1 MMRKVFIYLFIVTI
15 LFSFS
20 GCNDYTHG
28 VYELSIEAELISN
41 DSVGNDWIKTYTCDD
56 KTITDG
62 DQWTVPLDTTKT
74 IAISAT
80 IAENDKWD
88 DVGSDSI
95 VVTLVDDYKASTQ
108 ITVTENKGRY
118 KGNQAVW
125 EITYRVKLVGKLSDG

>member
-1 MMRKVFIYLFIVTI
+1 MRKVFIYLFIVTI

-41 DSVGNDWIKTYTCDD
+41 DSVGNDWIKTYTCDG

-62 DQWTVPLDTTKT
+62 DQWTVPLDTAKT
-74 IAISAT
+74 ISISAT
-80 IAENDKWD
+80 IIENDKWD

-118 KGNQAVW
+118 KGNQAIW
-125 EITYRVKLVGKLSDG
+125 EITCIVKLVDKLSDG

>member
-1 MMRKVFIYLFIVTI
+1 MRKVFIYLFIVTI

-28 VYELSIEAELISN
+28 VYELSIKAELISN
-41 DSVGNDWIKTYTCDD
+41 DSVGNDWIKTYTCDG

-62 DQWTVPLDTTKT
+62 DQWTVPLETTKT
-74 IAISAT
+74 ILINAT
-80 IAENDKWD
+80 ITENDKWD